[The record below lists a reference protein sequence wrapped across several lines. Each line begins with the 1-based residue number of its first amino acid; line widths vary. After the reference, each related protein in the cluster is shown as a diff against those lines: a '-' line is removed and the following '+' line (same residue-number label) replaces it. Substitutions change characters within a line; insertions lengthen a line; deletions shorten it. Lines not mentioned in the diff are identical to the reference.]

1 MIRPVSTENASR
13 GGASH
18 PRPRLAADDTP
29 LRRLHDT
36 VGGHPAGDHDGVGHH
51 PSTTRDLQW
60 VASMNTCGN
69 ATRSSGRPGQ
79 AATSRPGRLRSATP
93 RTLPILA
100 STPSSATRP
109 STLRVETPCT
119 YLCVTTSVQRGRSP
133 RSRTSPRRAGARSGP
148 PVHQS
153 ARAAEQR
160 RSSVAPTSSGSSRTP
175 LPCSD
180 SQQMSGRGPRRVPC
194 HRPPLPVRSLH
205 GSARPHQSRPPCQ
218 ARTPRGEVIPIA
230 VAETT

>member
-1 MIRPVSTENASR
+1 VIRPVSTENASR

-29 LRRLHDT
+29 LRPAARHCRRTSRWRSRRRGAPPVHDAGLAVGRVHEHVRERDKVQRT
-36 VGGHPAGDHDGVGHH
+36 ARPGGHLAVQAGSDPRPPGLCRSWHRHRARPPGRRPCGWRHRARTPASPPACSAGDHRVRGL
-51 PSTTRDLQW
+51 PRD
-60 VASMNTCGN
+60 A
-69 ATRSSGRPGQ
+69 
-79 AATSRPGRLRSATP
+79 
-93 RTLPILA
+93 LA
-100 STPSSATRP
+100 QG
-109 STLRVETPCT
+109 L
-119 YLCVTTSVQRGRSP
+119 
-133 RSRTSPRRAGARSGP
+133 
-148 PVHQS
+148 VHQS

-218 ARTPRGEVIPIA
+218 ARTPRGEVILIA